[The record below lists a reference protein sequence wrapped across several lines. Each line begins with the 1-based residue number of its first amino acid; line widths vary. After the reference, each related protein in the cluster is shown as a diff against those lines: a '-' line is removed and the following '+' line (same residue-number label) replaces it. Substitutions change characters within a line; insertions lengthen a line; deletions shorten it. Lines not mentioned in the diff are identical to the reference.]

1 MGGVVDANGFPSV
14 GNSWKWQTAKQ
25 RFALPF
31 LISAILHLVV
41 LSQINWGGLHARLGK
56 QHRLNVSLIPPPRAD
71 ERTSLGDS
79 DHSQGVPSSAKIV
92 ESARV
97 LDANESDYRLDMSQI
112 RSQVRE
118 YARQEFASSDR
129 SLPLSG
135 DYYGTYSGDDDGV
148 FSFYLNPDGQVSGSG
163 ESKVLGIVFLLSGSI
178 AQDGVIHMIGKRN
191 DAKASLAGQLDVKT
205 GKISGS
211 WFVVGIAEGV
221 FSGQHE

>member
-1 MGGVVDANGFPSV
+1 MQTEFRVSGTS
-14 GNSWKWQTAKQ
+14 GNRQTAKQ

-41 LSQINWGGLHARLGK
+41 LSQINWDGLHAKLGK
-56 QHRLNVSLIPPPRAD
+56 QHRLSVSLIPPPLAD
-71 ERTSLGDS
+71 ERTSLGDP
-79 DHSQGVPSSAKIV
+79 DHSRSVPTSAKTV

-97 LDANESDYRLDMSQI
+97 LGSNESDYRLDMSQI

-135 DYYGTYSGDDDGV
+135 EYYGTYSGDDSGV
-148 FSFYLNPDGQVSGSG
+148 FSFYLYPDGQVSGSG
-163 ESKVLGIVFLLSGSI
+163 ESKALGIVFLLSGSI

-191 DAKASLAGQLDVKT
+191 AAKASLSGQLDVKT

-211 WFVVGIAEGV
+211 WFVVDIAEGV
-221 FSGQHE
+221 FLGQHE